1 MPMMCLRRD
10 KRDLVELTAGGDLDV
25 ALGLPALG
33 AHALQLLHDI
43 HALDDLA
50 ENNVLAVQPRG
61 LRRADKE
68 LGAVGVG
75 TSVGHGQN
83 S

>member
-1 MPMMCLRRD
+1 MPIRLLNGQLKD
-10 KRDLVELTAGGDLDV
+10 KIIY
-25 ALGLPALG
+25 
-33 AHALQLLHDI
+33 LLHDI